1 METILI
7 ILMVFALVLLAIV
20 VELLVLDMTHNG
32 EELDENKGLPLV
44 RNLIVLF
51 HKCHHSEV
59 KRNGNV

>member
-51 HKCHHSEV
+51 HKCSS

>member
-51 HKCHHSEV
+51 HKCLSF
-59 KRNGNV
+59 RS